1 MRNAVHQRYKKFFL
15 LFVLVWVK
23 LTVAPFIY
31 VQTLD
36 AAENGTKHKTASA
49 ARQPGAPK
57 LMPSLSVSHREIDFG
72 TLSMGQEKEATFT
85 VKNIG
90 VDVLDWA
97 IFTPEAW
104 FPLEKTELPGFSD
117 GNAEEVNLRISVI
130 KKDDDVP
137 EAKMSSNLSVQLI
150 MENRSSRL
158 ICVRNLPAGHYRD
171 TLKIQTKTGIS
182 RTLFIKFNI
191 VPNLEDTSIVVNPLR
206 LDFGMVKMGE
216 PATRRIRLTNKSPDN
231 VKWLTGLASATEGS
245 SGFGLDRFISFGND
259 ELSGK
264 GSYTVPLRMEK
275 QMQIWGAWREYQGF
289 PSTNGKSILKL
300 QFYGG
305 ALALFVKK
313 LNSSGRFSAYIDNS
327 LVKSYEFSE
336 LEEDYEFY
344 EIPVSDNLIEGNH
357 VLTLALNG
365 NGIAVEGVR
374 IKRQDV
380 LEGKREWIS
389 IFPQSGFTSRET
401 DYINITLNPVQT
413 NPGIYANMVRITSN
427 NGNCDIPVSYE
438 VISELPDQNVDIYRY
453 YKGGY
458 YLYISSQPTEEMR
471 LTSKGFVKQG
481 LAFSLFQPGTLGT
494 VPLHRWYN
502 PNIINQFFSYDYNKG
517 NTLLGYVYEG
527 TAGNIATS
535 RLSNTRELYRW
546 YNPKTRR
553 HFFSMDGKGEGMT
566 KKGYVFDGIAGY
578 VR

>member
-1 MRNAVHQRYKKFFL
+1 MHQRYKKHFL
-15 LFVLVWVK
+15 FFVLVWVM
-23 LTVAPFIY
+23 LTVSPFILAP
-31 VQTLD
+31 TLY
-36 AAENGTKHKTASA
+36 AAENGTNHKASPVIGQS
-49 ARQPGAPK
+49 RAPK
-57 LMPSLSVSHREIDFG
+57 LMPSLIVSHREIDFG
-72 TLSMGQEKEATFT
+72 TLSMGQEKEASFT

-90 VDVLDWA
+90 SDALDWT
-97 IFTPEAW
+97 IFPPEEW
-104 FPLEKTELPGFSD
+104 FPLEKTELPGISA
-117 GNAEEVNLRISVI
+117 GNEEEVNLRISVI

-137 EAKMSSNLSVQLI
+137 EANISSNLPVQLI
-150 MENRSSRL
+150 VENRSNRL
-158 ICVRNLPAGHYRD
+158 ICVRDLPAGHYRD
-171 TLKIQTKTGIS
+171 TIKIQSKTGIS

-191 VPNLEDTSIVVNPLR
+191 VPNMEDTSIAVNPPR
-206 LDFGMVKMGE
+206 LDFGTIKMGE
-216 PATRRIRLTNKSPDN
+216 PATKRIRLTNKSPEN
-231 VKWLTGLASATEGS
+231 VKWQTGVTAATEGS
-245 SGFGLDRFISFGND
+245 SGFGLDRFVSFAND

-264 GSYTVPLRMEK
+264 GTYAVPLRLEK

-289 PSTNGKSILKL
+289 PSINGKSILKL

-305 ALALFVKK
+305 ALSLFVKK
-313 LNSSGRFSAYIDNS
+313 LNSSGQFSAYIDNG
-327 LVKSYEFSE
+327 LVKSYEFSD
-336 LEEDYEFY
+336 LDEDYEFY

-365 NGIAVEGVR
+365 NGIAIEGVR

-380 LEGKREWIS
+380 LEGKYEWIT
-389 IFPQSGFTSRET
+389 IFPKTGFTLKET
-401 DYINITLNPVQT
+401 DYINVTVNPVQT
-413 NPGIYANMVRITSN
+413 NPGIYANMIRIASN

-438 VISELPDQNVDIYRY
+438 VISELPTQHIDIYRY

-458 YLYISSQPTEEMR
+458 YLYISSHPTEEMR

-517 NTLLGYVYEG
+517 NSLLGYVYEG
-527 TAGNIATS
+527 TVGNIATS

-546 YNPKTRR
+546 YNPKTRQ
-553 HFFSMDGKGEGMT
+553 HFFSMDAKGEGMT

-578 VR
+578 VK